1 MALENVSLSTARLP
15 NPLASDGSSN
25 AVKRRHAIRVVGSGS
40 RPMVFAHGFG
50 CDQNMWKA
58 LVPAFQDDFRIILF
72 DHVGAGQSDLA
83 AFDPARY
90 ATLDGYAEDVLTIC
104 EALDLRDVV
113 FVGHSVSA
121 SIGIRAAL
129 LQPERF
135 SDLVLIGPSPC
146 YLDDGDY
153 RGGFSVDALEEMLE
167 LLSSNFLGWSSA
179 MAPAI
184 MGNPERPDLAAEL
197 EESFCRTDPGI
208 AAHFARVTFFSDTR
222 DDLPRMG
229 KPALVLQCSQD
240 VIASEVVGRYVAD
253 HLPRGRFVQLAATGH
268 CPHVSHPEE
277 VVAQMRR
284 YLSDANGRV

>member
-1 MALENVSLSTARLP
+1 MSLNDGFRAS
-15 NPLASDGSSN
+15 LAHPFTSSN
-25 AVKRRHAIRVVGSGS
+25 DDVAVIGDRHAIRVVGAGS
-40 RPMVFAHGFG
+40 RPIVFSHGFG
-50 CDQNMWKA
+50 CDQNMWRA
-58 LVPAFQDDFRIILF
+58 IVPAFEDDYRVILF
-72 DHVGAGQSDLA
+72 DHVGAGRSDLS
-83 AFDPARY
+83 AFNPARY
-90 ATLDGYAEDVLTIC
+90 ATLDGYAGDVVAIC
-104 EALDLRDVV
+104 EALDLRDAV

-129 LQPERF
+129 RRPDLF
-135 SDLVLIGPSPC
+135 SDLILIGPSPC

-153 RGGFSVDALEEMLE
+153 RGGFSVDALEEMLQ

-184 MGNPERPDLAAEL
+184 MGNPERPELAETL

-229 KPALVLQCSQD
+229 IPSLVLQCSQD
-240 VIASEVVGRYVAD
+240 LIAPEYVGRYVAD
-253 HLPRGRFVQLAATGH
+253 RLPKGRFAQLAATGH

-277 VVAQMRR
+277 VVAQMRL
-284 YLSDANGRV
+284 YLSERHGHT

>member
-1 MALENVSLSTARLP
+1 
-15 NPLASDGSSN
+15 
-25 AVKRRHAIRVVGSGS
+25 
-40 RPMVFAHGFG
+40 MVFAHGFG
-50 CDQNMWKA
+50 CDQTMWRA
-58 LVPAFQDDFRIILF
+58 LVPAFQDDFRLILF
-72 DHVGAGQSDLA
+72 DHVGAGRSDLA
-83 AFDPARY
+83 AFDAARY
-90 ATLDGYAEDVLTIC
+90 ATLDGYAEDVVAIC

-129 LQPERF
+129 LRPEPF
-135 SDLVLIGPSPC
+135 SDLILIGPSPC

-153 RGGFSVDALEEMLE
+153 RGGFSVDALEEMLD
-167 LLSSNFLGWSSA
+167 LLSSNFLGWSST

-184 MGNPERPDLAAEL
+184 MGNPDRPELAAEL
-197 EESFCRTDPGI
+197 EESFCRTDPAI

-253 HLPRGRFVQLAATGH
+253 NLPQGQFVQLAATGH
-268 CPHVSHPEE
+268 CPHVSHPQE

-284 YLSDANGRV
+284 YLSDAHGRV